1 MIELLK
7 KTFPR
12 NFKGWQS
19 KLKDMMPGYGVKLD
33 ENPDLAVELEKAT
46 AKSLQLES
54 VNASH

>member
-1 MIELLK
+1 MIELLQ
-7 KTFPR
+7 KTFPK

-33 ENPDLAVELEKAT
+33 ENPDLAIELEQAT

-54 VNASH
+54 VSASR